1 MFKRTLLTLSALA
14 ASAASVY
21 AGAVAYVAPA
31 APAVPEET
39 ATMGGSGMWLI
50 PLLAIALIALAMS
63 NNTTP
68 TPPGS
73 DARIKRDIK
82 EIGVAENGLPLYEF
96 RYIFGRKQYIGVMAQ
111 DVLKH
116 TPEAVVRSRFGFY
129 RVHYDMLGL
138 EMKTVH

>member
-1 MFKRTLLTLSALA
+1 MFKRTFLAISALA

-21 AGAVAYVAPA
+21 AGTVAYVAPA

-39 ATMGGSGMWLI
+39 ATMAGSGMWLI

-63 NNTTP
+63 NNN
-68 TPPGS
+68 TPPVS
-73 DARIKRDIK
+73 DARAKRDIK

-116 TPEAVVRSRFGFY
+116 TPEAVVRSRLGFY
-129 RVHYDMLGL
+129 RVNYDMLGL